1 MKNKLHFFLIL
12 IIGFF
17 TIDILNSCQSR
28 EQKKNEAFESF
39 REEKT
44 MLKDSLA
51 IQKDVLSEEKD
62 LITNR
67 IVKKS
72 IKNETIP
79 KVKVMDDWT
88 KFKTETEKKITDN
101 EIKIKQM
108 KGIPDV
114 SLKMLRKVV
123 KEEKANNNLRSKLFS
138 FNHDEKEAIEIF
150 KAKMLRDLLEIDN
163 KLIEI
168 STNLDKI

>member
-17 TIDILNSCQSR
+17 TLDILNSCQLR

-79 KVKVMDDWT
+79 KAKVMDDWT

-138 FNHDEKEAIEIF
+138 FNHDEKEATEIF

-168 STNLDKI
+168 STN

>member
-17 TIDILNSCQSR
+17 TLDILNSCQSR

>member
-17 TIDILNSCQSR
+17 NIDILNSCQSR

-138 FNHDEKEAIEIF
+138 FNHDEKEATEIF